1 MKLLLGQ
8 RNRLLYYIS
17 NLIDAPEVSEIPGD
31 PRADPGG
38 AYVAGG
44 GRDVAGRVGCEGGTE
59 GRPHL
64 RLVLLQDHVAGKL
77 GLGSVSK
84 FLNDDLKLKR
94 AG

>member
-1 MKLLLGQ
+1 M
-8 RNRLLYYIS
+8 
-17 NLIDAPEVSEIPGD
+17 
-31 PRADPGG
+31 
-38 AYVAGG
+38 
-44 GRDVAGRVGCEGGTE
+44 AGRVGCESGTE